1 MEILWYALA
10 GAFGGFV
17 RAIITGKGLILL
29 PHIVVQDGQKY
40 LNLGILA
47 PLLIGAF
54 AGWIAPAKLGIDSVV
69 GALAGYTGADL
80 IENLSERILKLPKRI
95 PPAPPAPP
103 PAPS

>member
-29 PHIVVQDGQKY
+29 PHIDVQDGQKY

-54 AGWIAPAKLGIDSVV
+54 AGWIAPTKLGIDSVV
-69 GALAGYTGADL
+69 GALAGYAGADFL
-80 IENLSERILKLPKRI
+80 ENIVERVMRLPKKI
-95 PPAPPAPP
+95 PPAPPPP
-103 PAPS
+103 P